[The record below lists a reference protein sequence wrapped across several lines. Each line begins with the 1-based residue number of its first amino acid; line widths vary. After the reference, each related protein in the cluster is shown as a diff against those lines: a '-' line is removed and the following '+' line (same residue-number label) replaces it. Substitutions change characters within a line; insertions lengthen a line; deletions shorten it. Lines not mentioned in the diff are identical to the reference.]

1 VDSSE
6 ALATSNEVFFFA
18 QRFCLRLNTILSAQ
32 KRYFAGNPLGV
43 CMENWILT
51 LSSVDLGL
59 TASVGFAESA
69 VGMGTSG
76 ANLGSSALSLG
87 LFHGFIFSFPLS
99 APILIC
105 IYRFLCEGIRKGS
118 LAVAGTI
125 LGQICFVSFLLG
137 GGATRP
143 FVQFWYTTEPFLALI
158 GFAISLKL
166 ATDFFSGRAS
176 GRSMGNFGGLGNTWN
191 MRESVSIAGISFLLM
206 FLNPAMPATSSRIL
220 LSSPL
225 FPSLGANAQ
234 VYNFGFLIT
243 AALSLGILWP
253 LIFSA
258 TIQLVNRGKILF
270 DTGILAARGNPLF
283 AFSKDGNSESAT
295 SSSRG
300 SYENVVQPRFL
311 AFLIVGCLI
320 SGGLQYSW
328 RLFTQYPL
336 EAVLGNG
343 SQFGTGYS
351 LVGLPNA
358 REFPSFD
365 SNIRHRD
372 KNLPVDRHVPIEKMN
387 ARRTLS
393 GRPPLSEEQ
402 KSDAYFKFN
411 SFFINNL
418 EQNFENTLISSRLGQ
433 FQSQISP
440 RQQRN
445 YDEIDYLQK
454 LKTQFEGEGFKDQSL
469 SLNLSLENNTKGKPK
484 FSYIRELINSNSS
497 STLNPFL
504 HDELQIYGTL
514 LGS

>member
-1 VDSSE
+1 
-6 ALATSNEVFFFA
+6 
-18 QRFCLRLNTILSAQ
+18 
-32 KRYFAGNPLGV
+32 
-43 CMENWILT
+43 MENWVFT
-51 LSSVDLGL
+51 LSSVNLGL
-59 TASVGFAESA
+59 TAPVGFAESA
-69 VGMGTSG
+69 AGVTGL
-76 ANLGSSALSLG
+76 NLGSSALNLG
-87 LFHGFIFSFPLS
+87 LFHGFIFSLPFS
-99 APILIC
+99 APVLIC

-125 LGQICFVSFLLG
+125 LGQICFVSFILG

-143 FVQFWYTTEPFLALI
+143 FIQFWYTTEPFLALV

-166 ATDFFSGRAS
+166 ATDFLSGRAS
-176 GRSMGNFGGLGNTWN
+176 GRPMSSFGAMGGPGGSTWN
-191 MRESVSIAGISFLLM
+191 MRESVGIAGINFILM

-220 LSSPL
+220 LSSPI
-225 FPSLGANAQ
+225 FPSLGSWLCHL
-234 VYNFGFLIT
+234 YNFGFIIT

-253 LIFSA
+253 IVFS
-258 TIQLVNRGKILF
+258 TGIQLINRGKILF
-270 DTGILAARGNPLF
+270 DTGLPAARGNPLF
-283 AFSKDGNSESAT
+283 AFSKDA
-295 SSSRG
+295 SSDSGISPSRG
-300 SYENVVQPRFL
+300 SYENVVQPRFIT
-311 AFLIVGCLI
+311 FLIVGCLI

-336 EAVLGNG
+336 EAVFTSS

-351 LVGLPNA
+351 P

-365 SNIRHRD
+365 SNIRHRE

-418 EQNFENTLISSRLGQ
+418 EQKFENKLINSRLGK
-433 FQSQISP
+433 FQSEITP

-445 YDEIDYLQK
+445 YEEIDYLQK
-454 LKTQFEGEGFKDQSL
+454 LKTQFEAEELG
-469 SLNLSLENNTKGKPK
+469 LNVDKVGNRSFDLQLENKTKGKPK

-497 STLNPFL
+497 SSFNQFL